1 MIMNLTELQHA
12 RQELTIIERISEDF
26 EQIRYNNEGVRVDA
40 VTKHLEILQQSIFD
54 KVNQAEKQILINGF
68 NNNNLKNKKL

>member
-12 RQELTIIERISEDF
+12 RQELIIIERISEDF
-26 EQIRYNNEGVRVDA
+26 EQIWYNNEGARVDA

-54 KVNQAEKQILINGF
+54 KVNQAEKQL
-68 NNNNLKNKKL
+68 LNKWF